1 MKSFIKINP
10 SDNVAVAL
18 QPLAKGTVIELDN
31 STFTL
36 TEDIMQGHKF
46 ALKSLKPGDSIIKY
60 GNPVGHATAEISA
73 GSWIHTHNLKTGL
86 GDFLTYTYNKTITE
100 LPHREPKFFQGY
112 RRKSGGVG
120 VRNEIWIIPT
130 VGCVNNVA
138 SAIERAT
145 QKYMTDQIDGVC
157 AFPHPYGCSQMGDD
171 QNNTRQIL
179 ADLVNHPNAGGV
191 LVLGLG
197 CENSNIDEL

>member
-73 GSWIHTHNLKTGL
+73 GSWI
-86 GDFLTYTYNKTITE
+86 LTI
-100 LPHREPKFFQGY
+100 
-112 RRKSGGVG
+112 
-120 VRNEIWIIPT
+120 
-130 VGCVNNVA
+130 
-138 SAIERAT
+138 
-145 QKYMTDQIDGVC
+145 
-157 AFPHPYGCSQMGDD
+157 
-171 QNNTRQIL
+171 
-179 ADLVNHPNAGGV
+179 
-191 LVLGLG
+191 
-197 CENSNIDEL
+197 